1 MNKVTIIE
9 DEKAE
14 RDNIKKIIPQYFSD
28 IEIVGEADSVESGIR
43 LIQSVN
49 PDILIMDIEIKGG
62 RSFEIIRKIGKVDFN
77 IIWVTA
83 YEQFAIQA
91 FKFSAIDFLLKPY
104 KSTELVEAIQKATEI
119 INHQIYLKKLEALL
133 HNLNIPLNKQIVIHT
148 TEAFFILEVS
158 DIVRC
163 MADDNYTHFI
173 MDNGEKI
180 VVSKPLKKYETLLK
194 DFGFCRV
201 HQSHLVNLNKLVRFN
216 KLGKPSLVLKN
227 NDVIPVS
234 KGMRSNI
241 IDFLNSL

>member
-1 MNKVTIIE
+1 MNNVAIIE

-14 RDNIKKIIPQYFSD
+14 RDNIKSIIDEYCSC
-28 IEIVGEADSVESGIR
+28 IEIIGEADSVQSGFDLIESEK
-43 LIQSVN
+43 
-49 PDILIMDIEIKGG
+49 PDLLIMDIEIKGG
-62 RSFEIIRKIGKVDFN
+62 RSFEIIKKLGKVDFN

-83 YEQFAIQA
+83 YEKFAIQA

-180 VVSKPLKKYETLLK
+180 VVSKPLKKYENLLK

-201 HQSHLVNLNKLVRFN
+201 HQSHLVNINKLVRFN